1 MANNSYSTLFNA
13 LPFCGFSSNQIAI
26 LFQSKKEKLFETLE
40 NNNFSRNMLKH
51 VNDLSKDNYTCGYY
65 QEDNIRNIKHKHLPD
80 CLKSFHLNIVSFSKN
95 GVDLAFYLS
104 CLSIT
109 FDIICLTEISNTS
122 DELIKKEFPDH
133 HIYIDESKSSKGG
146 VAIILRKNKFNNITE
161 LEPLKS
167 TCNCSK
173 CQTENKW
180 LSFKINNQECIVGG
194 MYRHPSGDI
203 SHFSAALNETISNI
217 KDNILAITL
226 GDINIDLLDEN
237 KSNTYLNNYFAKNFI
252 PCITIPTRI
261 TSRSA
266 SIIDHIFVKIPPKL
280 IQIKCSSG
288 NLITDLSDHLP
299 NFTFLDLKTQNT
311 KKRPFVRLFTEKNKK
326 LFADKLHEEA
336 PLINTNDL
344 TDPNR
349 AYNIF
354 SNNYLRLFNKHFPL
368 TKLSKKAAKDKPYV
382 TSGIKVSIKFKN
394 KLYKKYKKI
403 QMKLTVLHITDLKI
417 KLLGPSEMLKKCI
430 IKT

>member
-1 MANNSYSTLFNA
+1 M
-13 LPFCGFSSNQIAI
+13 
-26 LFQSKKEKLFETLE
+26 
-40 NNNFSRNMLKH
+40 
-51 VNDLSKDNYTCGYY
+51 
-65 QEDNIRNIKHKHLPD
+65 
-80 CLKSFHLNIVSFSKN
+80 
-95 GVDLAFYLS
+95 
-104 CLSIT
+104 
-109 FDIICLTEISNTS
+109 
-122 DELIKKEFPDH
+122 
-133 HIYIDESKSSKGG
+133 
-146 VAIILRKNKFNNITE
+146 
-161 LEPLKS
+161 
-167 TCNCSK
+167 
-173 CQTENKW
+173 
-180 LSFKINNQECIVGG
+180 G

-203 SHFSAALNETISNI
+203 GHFSAALNDKISNI

-280 IQIKCSSG
+280 IQIKCFSG

-354 SNNYLRLFNKHFPL
+354 SNNYLRLFNKYFPL
-368 TKLSKKAAKDKPYV
+368 TKLSKKASKDKPHI
-382 TSGIKVSIKFKN
+382 TSGIKVSIKYKN
-394 KLYKKYKKI
+394 KLYKKYKENSNEVNRAAFNRFKNQTTRTI
-403 QMKLTVLHITDLKI
+403 RNAEKMY
-417 KLLGPSEMLKKCI
+417 SA
-430 IKT
+430 